1 MAKNMRTSR
10 RTLLAA
16 GASLSAAAAA
26 GIASAQAQAEPK
38 TFVLVHGS
46 WHGGWCWRRV
56 ADRLEKRGHKVFT
69 PTLTGLG
76 ERVHLLTPA
85 VDLDTHVTDV
95 VNLIKYEGLQNI
107 VLAGHSYAGSIITGV
122 AEQMLPAIA
131 SIVFID
137 AFLPGNGDTML
148 SMTTEA
154 LRAASLEAKAKGDIS
169 RPIVPAAAF
178 QVNEKD
184 RAWVNSKLT
193 PQPLGPSF
201 TPIKYTGARDKVAKK
216 TYIRAVNYPQP
227 AFDTWLAQCKADPTW
242 RTHGVEGSGH
252 DIMVD
257 KPDELTELLIAA
269 A

>member
-1 MAKNMRTSR
+1 VR
-10 RTLLAA
+10 
-16 GASLSAAAAA
+16 
-26 GIASAQAQAEPK
+26 AQAAPR

-76 ERVHLLTPA
+76 ERVHLLNA
-85 VDLDTHVTDV
+85 SVDLNTHITDV
-95 VNLIKYEGLQNI
+95 VNLIKFENLENI
-107 VLAGHSYAGSIITGV
+107 VLVGHSYAGTVITGV
-122 AEQMLPAIA
+122 AEQALPSIG
-131 SIVFID
+131 SIVFVD
-137 AFLPGNGDTML
+137 AFLPVNGDTML

-154 LRAASLEAKAKGDIS
+154 LRAATLAAQAKGEIS
-169 RPIVPAAAF
+169 RPMPPAAAF

-184 RAWVNSKLT
+184 RAWVDSKLT
-193 PQPLGPSF
+193 PQPLGPSL
-201 TPIKYTGARDKVAKK
+201 TPVKFTGARDKVAKK

-227 AFDTWLAQCKADPTW
+227 AFDKWLAQCKADATW

-257 KPDELTELLIAA
+257 KPDELTELLLEAA
-269 A
+269 

>member
-1 MAKNMRTSR
+1 MANGQGRALTR
-10 RTLLAA
+10 RATLAA
-16 GASLSAAAAA
+16 VAAGFGAAAF
-26 GIASAQAQAEPK
+26 GGSAKAQTAPR

-56 ADRLEKRGHKVFT
+56 ADRLEKRGHKGFA

-76 ERVHLLTPA
+76 ERGHLLTPA

-122 AEQMLPAIA
+122 AEQMLPSIA

-154 LRAASLEAKAKGDIS
+154 LRAASLEAKAKGDLS

-201 TPIKYTGARDKVAKK
+201 TPIKYT
-216 TYIRAVNYPQP
+216 
-227 AFDTWLAQCKADPTW
+227 
-242 RTHGVEGSGH
+242 
-252 DIMVD
+252 
-257 KPDELTELLIAA
+257 
-269 A
+269 

>member
-1 MAKNMRTSR
+1 MATSR

-16 GASLSAAAAA
+16 GAALATAA
-26 GIASAQAQAEPK
+26 GASAVRAQAAPR

-76 ERVHLLTPA
+76 ERVHLLNA
-85 VDLDTHVTDV
+85 SVDLNTHITDV
-95 VNLIKYEGLQNI
+95 VNLIKFENLENI
-107 VLAGHSYAGSIITGV
+107 VLVGHSYAGTVITGV
-122 AEQMLPAIA
+122 AEQALPSIG
-131 SIVFID
+131 SIVFVD
-137 AFLPGNGDTML
+137 AFLPVNGDTML

-154 LRAASLEAKAKGDIS
+154 LRAATLAAQAKGEIS
-169 RPIVPAAAF
+169 RPMPPAAAF

-184 RAWVNSKLT
+184 RAWVDSKLT
-193 PQPLGPSF
+193 PQPLGPSLTAVKF
-201 TPIKYTGARDKVAKK
+201 TGARDKVAKK

-227 AFDTWLAQCKADPTW
+227 AFDKWLAQCKADATW

-257 KPDELTELLIAA
+257 KPDELTDLLLGAA
-269 A
+269 

>member
-1 MAKNMRTSR
+1 MAKLTRTSR

-16 GASLSAAAAA
+16 GAAVAAAA
-26 GIASAQAQAEPK
+26 GSRPAQAQSEPK

-76 ERVHLLTPA
+76 DRVHLLTSA

-95 VNLIKYEGLQNI
+95 VNLIKYEGLRNI

-122 AEQMLPAIA
+122 AEQVLPSIA

-137 AFLPGNGDTML
+137 AFLPVNGDTML

-169 RPIVPAAAF
+169 RPVVPAAAF
-178 QVNEKD
+178 RVNEKD
-184 RAWVNSKLT
+184 RAWVDSKLT

-201 TPIKYTGARDKVAKK
+201 TPIKFTGARDKVAKK
-216 TYIRAVNYPQP
+216 TYIRAVEYPQP
-227 AFDTWLAQCKADPTW
+227 AFDKWLAQCKADPTW
-242 RTHGVEGSGH
+242 RTHGVPNSGH

-257 KPDELTELLIAA
+257 KPDELTELLIGAA
-269 A
+269 

>member
-1 MAKNMRTSR
+1 MAKQMRTSR

-16 GASLSAAAAA
+16 GAALAAAA
-26 GIASAQAQAEPK
+26 GARTAQAQAEPK

-76 ERVHLLTPA
+76 DRVHLLTAA

-122 AEQMLPAIA
+122 AEQMLPSIA

-137 AFLPGNGDTML
+137 AFLPVNGDTML

-154 LRAASLEAKAKGDIS
+154 LRAASLAAKAKGDIS
-169 RPIVPAAAF
+169 RPVVPAAAF
-178 QVNEKD
+178 RVNEKD
-184 RAWVNSKLT
+184 RAWVDSKLT

-201 TPIKYTGARDKVAKK
+201 TPIKFTGARDKVAKK
-216 TYIRAVNYPQP
+216 TYIRAVEYPQP
-227 AFDTWLAQCKADPTW
+227 AFDKWLAQCKADPTW
-242 RTHGVEGSGH
+242 CTHGVTNTGH

-257 KPDELTELLIAA
+257 QPDQLTELLIGAA
-269 A
+269 